1 MSASGGNI
9 ADFRR
14 RGVVPI
20 DESAFVF
27 EEMLEGFARQQAS
40 RALARTTIS
49 VRRSQ
54 LIRFRRFTDS
64 YPWQWLPGDLEDFT
78 SSLLSGNAARSHSTL
93 RGYHVTIRRFCEYLT
108 DQRYEWVSEC
118 RHRFGEVPTQICFEW
133 NTIAHLAAF

>member
-93 RGYHVTIRRFCEYLT
+93 RGYHVTIRRF
-108 DQRYEWVSEC
+108 
-118 RHRFGEVPTQICFEW
+118 
-133 NTIAHLAAF
+133 